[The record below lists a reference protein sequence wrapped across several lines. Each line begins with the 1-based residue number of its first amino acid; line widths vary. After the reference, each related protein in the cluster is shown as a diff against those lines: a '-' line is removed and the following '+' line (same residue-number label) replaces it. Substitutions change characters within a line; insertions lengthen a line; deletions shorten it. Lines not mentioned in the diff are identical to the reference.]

1 MARKQVTDF
10 DADSFIK
17 SVRESA
23 VPSYHTA
30 SDAAPSAPAAPP
42 ASDEKPKVKKEPTPK
57 RNRRIG
63 EPSDFLQKKITEFN
77 MTEDEGSYVRTYI
90 GNTSFGQVNRNG
102 NPIVVREDY
111 RQLIKDIFQMFGVRL
126 NMAAYVDAVLTEHF
140 KQCYPLIQGISE
152 KCPLKF

>member
-17 SVRESA
+17 SVRDSA
-23 VPSYHTA
+23 VPTYHTA
-30 SDAAPSAPAAPP
+30 SDATPAAPP
-42 ASDEKPKVKKEPTPK
+42 VSDKKPKEKEIPAPR

-63 EPSDFLQKKITEFN
+63 EPSDFLQKKIAEFN
-77 MTEDEGSYVRTYI
+77 MTEDEGQYVRTFI
-90 GNTSFGQVNRNG
+90 GNSSFGQVNRNG

-111 RQLIKDIFQMFGVRL
+111 RQLIRDIFQMFGVRL